1 MPLSSML
8 LDIPNLVR
16 VCKAIAMLDAIICEE
31 WSLRYYSF
39 NSLWNKD
46 DPSEMMASMR
56 DGSGDHYYIW
66 FTRRGAAI
74 KGFVHDSLL
83 NPVHNEG
90 APFPEVFRDFPPEL
104 AYFLKE
110 AAFMINDTTFC
121 YWRRQ
126 SDSEWHSGQIKYPK
140 NAGTD
145 PDGSRTLLSILDGK
159 PKTYVEYARNYFE
172 VEITEED
179 VNHVY
184 QLKPLNAELLMRLHC
199 ERKLSQL
206 TDDIK
211 EIGYIRGT

>member
-1 MPLSSML
+1 LPLSSML

-39 NSLWNKD
+39 NSLWSKD

-66 FTRRGAAI
+66 FTRQGAAI
-74 KGFVHDSLL
+74 KGFTHESLL
-83 NPVHNEG
+83 NPVHNDG
-90 APFPEVFRDFPPEL
+90 APFPEVFQNFPHEL
-104 AYFLKE
+104 SYFLKE

-126 SDSEWHSGQIKYPK
+126 GDAEWHSGKIQFPK
-140 NAGTD
+140 NAGAD
-145 PDGSRTLLSILDGK
+145 PDGSRTLLSILDGN
-159 PKTYVEYARNYFE
+159 PKTYVEFARDYYE
-172 VEITEED
+172 IEITEED

-199 ERKLSQL
+199 DRKLNQL
-206 TDDIK
+206 SEDIR